1 MIKVTKLRY
10 LQNLYYFLED
20 TKQNPY
26 LCTKT
31 AQLLHKK
38 RFYSILNH
46 FKKYKMFF
54 SKKYI
59 FAFFLLL
66 FCVFNTLFAQI
77 TTPETLDKKKKKIE
91 RIPTVKRDKKGVA
104 DLNVAE
110 NDTIRYKKMPS
121 DTKTYDKGGKIEL
134 MPGGAE
140 RLINEK
146 YVTAKGDTADRMRIL
161 GKGMVFKQ
169 DNNTLICDS
178 AYRYPGQNTIEA
190 FGNVTLNND
199 KVNVTARRMFYNGN
213 TRVAQARDNV
223 VMTDPKMSL
232 TTNALDYSMNSGVG
246 YYFGGGNVKDSQ
258 NNLKSYSGSYDTN
271 AKYFNFAGN
280 VNVDTYSDGQMSNIF
295 SQNLQYSEISKIVY
309 FGSET
314 VITNAKSKLY
324 ADRGE
329 HNTITSVSKFQGRS
343 RIDNK
348 DYTLR
353 GDDLYYD
360 EKRAYGVAKGKAQ
373 IYVKKDSLYVNGDV
387 GTFYGRQGLTRMH
400 GNAYV
405 RQISGKD
412 TLFLS
417 ADTLLS
423 YNNKILSDADSR
435 KLSPKQD
442 STRRANEKKQILAFG
457 NVKIFRKEVQG
468 RSDSLSYSFK
478 DSVIVMYHDPI
489 IWNGTNQ
496 LSADTIKMFSANG
509 KMDKLRMYSH
519 CFAASIDSMKNFNQI
534 KGRNM
539 DAHFK
544 DNKID
549 RLFVR
554 GNSETIYF
562 ITEGDSV
569 LVGMQYAICGSIR
582 AVFDAKTI
590 RDVAMFEGIDGKI
603 IPPHELQDPDK
614 KLPNFKWRIA
624 EKPTRK
630 TVLIRDDAKRFDKL
644 SLKPETISE
653 RTTTTPEQMQQ
664 KTQKGAKESK
674 RIKEKKT
681 MQE

>member
-1 MIKVTKLRY
+1 ME
-10 LQNLYYFLED
+10 NLYSFLED
-20 TKQNPY
+20 TKQTIIFANKNG
-26 LCTKT
+26 TTIAQKT
-31 AQLLHKK
+31 L
-38 RFYSILNH
+38 YSILIIPKNQ
-46 FKKYKMFF
+46 KMVF
-54 SKKYI
+54 SKIYI
-59 FAFFLLL
+59 FPFFLLL
-66 FCVFNTLFAQI
+66 FCISNTLFAQI
-77 TTPETLDKKKKKIE
+77 TTPETLDKKKKKVE

-134 MPGGAE
+134 VSGAE

-146 YVTAKGDTADRMRIL
+146 YVTANGDTAERTRII
-161 GKGMVFKQ
+161 GKNILWKQ
-169 DNNTLICDS
+169 DNNTLVCDS

-190 FGNVTLNND
+190 FGNVALNND
-199 KVNVTARRMFYNGN
+199 KVNVTARRMLYNGN

-223 VMTDPKMSL
+223 VMTDPKMNL

-295 SQNLQYSEISKIVY
+295 SQNLQYSENTKIVY

-329 HNTITSVSKFQGRS
+329 HNTITAISKFQGRS

-360 EKRAYGVAKGKAQ
+360 EKQAYGIAKGKAQ

-387 GTFYGRQGLTRMH
+387 GRFYGRQGLTRMH
-400 GNAYV
+400 GNAYI

-423 YNNKILSDADSR
+423 YNNKILSDVDSR
-435 KLSPKQD
+435 KLSTKQD
-442 STRRANEKKQILAFG
+442 SARRANERKEILAFG

-468 RSDSLSYSFK
+468 RSDSLAYSFK
-478 DSVIVMYHDPI
+478 DSVIVMYHDPV

-509 KMDKLRMYSH
+509 KMDRLRMYSH

-539 DAHFK
+539 EAQFK
-544 DNKID
+544 ENKID

-562 ITEGDSV
+562 ITESDSV

-603 IPPHELQDPDK
+603 IPPHELQDPDR
-614 KLPNFKWRIA
+614 KLPDFKWRIT

-630 TVLIRDDAKRFDKL
+630 TVLIRGDAKKFDK
-644 SLKPETISE
+644 STLKPEIIPE
-653 RTTTTPEQMQQ
+653 KINTTPEKKLE
-664 KTQKGAKESK
+664 KTKKDTKEPK
-674 RIKEKKT
+674 IIKTKEEKSTKPI
-681 MQE
+681 QE

>member
-1 MIKVTKLRY
+1 M
-10 LQNLYYFLED
+10 
-20 TKQNPY
+20 
-26 LCTKT
+26 LCR
-31 AQLLHKK
+31 L
-38 RFYSILNH
+38 LNH
-46 FKKYKMFF
+46 SQKNKMVFPQKKYFVLSFF
-54 SKKYI
+54 
-59 FAFFLLL
+59 FFFLINNILL
-66 FCVFNTLFAQI
+66 AQ
-77 TTPETLDKKKKKIE
+77 TPEEILDKKKKKIE
-91 RIPTVKRDKKGVA
+91 RIPTVKRDKKGIA

-134 MPGGAE
+134 VSGAE

-146 YVTAKGDTADRMRIL
+146 YVTANGDTAERTRII
-161 GKGMVFKQ
+161 GKNILWKQ
-169 DNNTLICDS
+169 DNNTLVCDS

-199 KVNVTARRMFYNGN
+199 KVNVTARRMLYNGN

-223 VMTDPKMSL
+223 VMTDPKMNL

-246 YYFGGGNVKDSQ
+246 YYFGGGNVKDDQ

-280 VNVDTYSDGQMSNIF
+280 VNVDTYSDGQMSNVF

-309 FGSET
+309 FGTET

-360 EKRAYGVAKGKAQ
+360 EKQAYGVAKGKAQ
-373 IYVKKDSLYVNGDV
+373 IYVKKDSLYINGDV
-387 GTFYGRQGLTRMH
+387 GKFLGRQGLTRMH
-400 GNAYV
+400 GNAYI

-423 YNNKILSDADSR
+423 YNNKMLSDAENR

-442 STRRANEKKQILAFG
+442 SARRANERKEILAYG

-468 RSDSLSYSFK
+468 KSDSLAYSFR

-496 LSADTIKMFSANG
+496 LSADTIKMFSNKG
-509 KMDKLRMYSH
+509 KMDKMRMYSH
-519 CFAASIDSMKNFNQI
+519 CFAVSIDSMKNFNQI

-569 LVGMQYAICGSIR
+569 LIGMQYAICGSIR

-603 IPPHELQDPDK
+603 IPPHELQDPDR
-614 KLPNFKWRIA
+614 KLPDFKWRID

-630 TVLIRDDAKRFDKL
+630 TVLVRDKAKRFDK
-644 SLKPETISE
+644 STLKSDTSP
-653 RTTTTPEQMQQ
+653 TTTPE
-664 KTQKGAKESK
+664 KTP
-674 RIKEKKT
+674 EKLPKKDKDKKIINATPEKSNKT
-681 MQE
+681 IQE